1 VPQRNI
7 KILVSLT
14 LVIGAVL
21 VLIVTNT
28 SRSGYTTD
36 YYHTP
41 SEFLEKAELYVNMS
55 VRVNGKVVAGSILR
69 GTSSDEVGLPVVDF
83 TLGDSLRT
91 LDVRYVGTAV
101 PDAFR
106 DGADVV
112 VEGDYLPEGRIDAKQ
127 LLVKCPSKYEALPAA
142 DSPHESE

>member
-1 VPQRNI
+1 MPKHNV
-7 KILVSLT
+7 KILISLV
-14 LVIGAVL
+14 LVAGAVA

-41 SEFLEKAELYVNMS
+41 SEFLASSSEYVNTV
-55 VRVNGKVVAGSILR
+55 VRVNGKVVRGSIR
-69 GTSSDEVGLPVVDF
+69 QSADSASGGVPAIDF
-83 TLGDSLRT
+83 ELGDSLST
-91 LDVRYVGTAV
+91 MQVRYVGTAV

-112 VEGDYLPEGRIDAKQ
+112 VEGEYMSSGTVNATQ
-127 LLVKCPSKYEALPAA
+127 LLVKCPSKYEALPEDSHPA
-142 DSPHESE
+142 DAS